1 MWLSRADKSSS
12 AFFNDV
18 TYVRPKV
25 PTLFTALTAGE
36 LANDPRVYGVNA
48 NAFVLKKND
57 VVEIVLNSLDPGKHP
72 FHLHG
77 HYFQTVVRGIE
88 EGGTYLGNDTLPEVP
103 MKRDTVLVRP
113 NSYLVIRFRADNP
126 DKYFASVISQ
136 RLLTL
141 HTGLAIPLSH
151 RMACRQRPCRNNDR
165 SS

>member
-1 MWLSRADKSSS
+1 MWLCRADGCAS

-77 HYFQTVVRGIE
+77 HYFQTVVRGLE

-126 DKYFASVISQ
+126 DKYLCPYSATSANTAYGSGYFTVTLNGMLPAAWLQ
-136 RLLTL
+136 R
-141 HTGLAIPLSH
+141 
-151 RMACRQRPCRNNDR
+151 
-165 SS
+165 